1 MKLSELVKKYNLLCA
16 QSTSD
21 VKKITDEKLQSILYY
36 AQQDELESL
45 RHDVLQAFAS
55 FETKLQSI
63 RKTIHDQIRDQERP
77 YLQESYRQYEQ
88 NRSYRYEWFKMEL
101 PENLP
106 NYLTGQHEAKILNVS
121 RHVESQLNKRL
132 DISDA
137 SKELILNRITRY
149 CGWQN
154 TAMILHPGL
163 ETWIQHMVS
172 CDPLYLVDED
182 PELLKPALTQ
192 FNELYQHR
200 LRPYVLR
207 EDQEQD
213 ILWQLPDSQ
222 FGLILAWNYFDHRPF
237 EVIRR
242 YLVELFKKMCPGG
255 MLLMTYN
262 DCDRWPG
269 VVAAE
274 VGTGL
279 YTPGS
284 FIQNFAESVGF
295 ETVFNYNE
303 DGTWTWIEFQKPGQR
318 VSLRAGQAL
327 AKILPKP
334 VAESK

>member
-1 MKLSELVKKYNLLCA
+1 MKLSDLVKKYNQLCA

-21 VKKITDEKLQSILYY
+21 VKKITNENLQNIMYE
-36 AQQDELESL
+36 AQQDELETL
-45 RHDVLQAFAS
+45 KLDILQAFDN
-55 FETKLQSI
+55 FEAKLENI
-63 RKTIHDQIRDQERP
+63 KKTTHDQIRNQERS
-77 YLQESYRQYEQ
+77 YLQESYKKYEQ
-88 NRSYRYEWFKMEL
+88 NRSYRYEWFKMEIPEHL
-101 PENLP
+101 PDHLADQPEI
-106 NYLTGQHEAKILNVS
+106 KKLNVD

-132 DISDA
+132 DISDT
-137 SKELILNRITRY
+137 SKELILSRITRY
-149 CGWQN
+149 CNWKN

-163 ETWIQHMVS
+163 ETWIHHMVS

-182 PELLKPALTQ
+182 YELLKPTLTQ
-192 FNELYQHR
+192 FNEIYQHR

-213 ILWQLPDSQ
+213 ILWQLPDDQ
-222 FGLILAWNYFDHRPF
+222 FGLVLAWGYFDHRPF

-242 YLVELFKKMCPGG
+242 YLIELYKKMRAGG
-255 MLLMTYN
+255 VLLMTYN

-284 FIQNFAESVGF
+284 FIKDFAESVGF

-303 DGTWTWIEFQKPGQR
+303 DGTWTWIEFRKPGEST
-318 VSLRAGQAL
+318 SLRGGQAL
-327 AKILPKP
+327 AKIIPKP
-334 VAESK
+334 IAESK